1 MATEV
6 MGVHA
11 LSYVMLDSTD
21 ITAGEVGASCEDL
34 TLDAGGGFTPTTEPR
49 KDRRGFPLL
58 DAKGKSVGDRSF
70 RWCHETERE
79 IELNPQV
86 SSRHGQT
93 PYMVVANIIES
104 LFPMQTIS
112 ATMIE
117 EGRKMMWI
125 VKTDKSHTFDDGD
138 RFDRYL
144 MVTSSLD
151 SSWKTAIRGYIHR
164 PQCSNQFPFGKT
176 VFESKNTTNNGVR
189 FASWAAREKQRMFE
203 HDWDEFIARASQ
215 LKHIPVPRY
224 QTWTTL
230 ARIIPEPV
238 RRHDQS
244 DQGYRAQRTRWENTI
259 DKIVAHFEQEE
270 RAFGRNMWALV
281 QAIQSYE
288 LHDKSRNKDAD
299 GRLVHMHGVVAGD
312 GQPLTNKAFHH
323 LRLAAAQ

>member
-1 MATEV
+1 MAIEV
-6 MGVHA
+6 MGVNA
-11 LSYVMLDSTD
+11 LSYVMLDSVD
-21 ITAGEVGASCEDL
+21 ITAGEVGMSCEDL
-34 TLDAGGGFTPTTEPR
+34 TLDAGGGFNPVIYERTSTY
-49 KDRRGFPLL
+49 GVPLV
-58 DAKGKSVGDRSF
+58 DAKGKPVGYRSS
-70 RWCHETERE
+70 RWCYETERE
-79 IELNPQV
+79 IELNPNV
-86 SSRHGQT
+86 SSRHGNT

-117 EGRKMMWI
+117 EGKKMMWI

-151 SSWKTAIRGYIHR
+151 STWKTAIRGYIHR
-164 PQCSNQFPFGKT
+164 PQCSNQFPFGNT

-215 LKHIPVPRY
+215 LKHIPVPKY
-224 QTWTTL
+224 QTWMTL
-230 ARIIPEPV
+230 CRIIPEPK

-244 DQGYRAQRTRWENTI
+244 DQGWNAQYTRWQNTI

-270 RAFGRNMWALV
+270 RAYGRNMWALV

-299 GRLVHMHGVVAGD
+299 GRLVHMHGVVAGNR
-312 GQPLTNKAFHH
+312 QPLTDKALH
-323 LRLAAAQ
+323 RLAAV